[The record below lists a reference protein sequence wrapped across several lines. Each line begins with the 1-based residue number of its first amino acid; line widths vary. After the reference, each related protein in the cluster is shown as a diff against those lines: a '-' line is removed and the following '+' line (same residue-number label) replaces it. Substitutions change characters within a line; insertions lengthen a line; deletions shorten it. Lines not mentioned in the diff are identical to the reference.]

1 MGNIRFANYI
11 YLFIQIHLQNSFSQV
26 ISLQDQS
33 SNSEESSEIRN
44 AKAPATKPQDPN
56 NLDSNTSSSEEITE
70 SVKSDQQLQDTPA
83 HAETQHTQTG
93 QLETQNFQTEQNT
106 AAPETEHREQ
116 ETEHRVPETEPRP
129 ETEYREPET
138 SAPEPHSQ
146 DPQTQEIELERDTST
161 NEPAET
167 EMIPSEETIPETPD
181 TSEEIPAT
189 ESPIQEPVEHV
200 PEEPVHSPEPE
211 QTEPEETEPE
221 ITEAEITEPAAPEPV
236 VPDQPETQP
245 PEPDIQSP
253 EESPENL
260 AKKSSDNVN
269 EISDDEE
276 ILKFIEETKQKIF
289 IVGSGGSGSNTLDRL
304 FELGATGASLVA
316 MNTDAKHLLDT
327 KANRKII
334 LGKKI
339 SRGRGAGSNP
349 AIGEK
354 AAQESIEEI
363 KNAIGEGSLVF
374 ITCGLGGGTGTGSAP
389 VIAEAARSL
398 GALTVAVVTLPFAS
412 EGKIRMDNALQ
423 GMERLRK
430 HTDTLIVI
438 KNDRLLN
445 LVPDLPLNTAFK
457 VCDEVLAGSVKGIA
471 ELVTR
476 SGLVNVDFADLRTIL
491 TDAGFAAI
499 GLGEAS
505 LDAKQEDRA
514 RVAVETA
521 LSSPLLDAD
530 ISSSTRALINVI
542 GGEDMTLKEA
552 EFIVAETSKRI
563 NPNAHIIWGARVEEN
578 IKKSSMRVLVVLA
591 GVKFP
596 KYEYQPKD
604 TGVDEL
610 DLDLIG

>member
-1 MGNIRFANYI
+1 VSLPQSEQPEPVAPDPAPQTPEPAGTPEP
-11 YLFIQIHLQNSFSQV
+11 IQEPETP
-26 ISLQDQS
+26 IS
-33 SNSEESSEIRN
+33 E
-44 AKAPATKPQDPN
+44 PQPQ
-56 NLDSNTSSSEEITE
+56 EP
-70 SVKSDQQLQDTPA
+70 TPA
-83 HAETQHTQTG
+83 QEPQP
-93 QLETQNFQTEQNT
+93 
-106 AAPETEHREQ
+106 APETE
-116 ETEHRVPETEPRP
+116 
-129 ETEYREPET
+129 
-138 SAPEPHSQ
+138 
-146 DPQTQEIELERDTST
+146 
-161 NEPAET
+161 N
-167 EMIPSEETIPETPD
+167 
-181 TSEEIPAT
+181 
-189 ESPIQEPVEHV
+189 
-200 PEEPVHSPEPE
+200 PEPE
-211 QTEPEETEPE
+211 SHSSG
-221 ITEAEITEPAAPEPV
+221 
-236 VPDQPETQP
+236 
-245 PEPDIQSP
+245 SP
-253 EESPENL
+253 
-260 AKKSSDNVN
+260 K

-289 IVGSGGSGSNTLDRL
+289 IVGAGGSGSNTLDRL
-304 FELGATGASLVA
+304 FELGAHGVSLVA
-316 MNTDAKHLLDT
+316 MNTDAKHLLET
-327 KANRKII
+327 RANRKII

-354 AAQESIEEI
+354 AAKESMDEI
-363 KNAIGEGSLVF
+363 KSAVGDASLVF

-389 VIAEAARSL
+389 IIAEAAKSM
-398 GALTVAVVTLPFAS
+398 GALTVAVVTLPFTS

-423 GMERLRK
+423 GMDRLRK

-491 TDAGFAAI
+491 TDAGYAAI

-563 NPNAHIIWGARVEEN
+563 NPNAHIIWGSRVEEN

-604 TGVDEL
+604 TGVDDL